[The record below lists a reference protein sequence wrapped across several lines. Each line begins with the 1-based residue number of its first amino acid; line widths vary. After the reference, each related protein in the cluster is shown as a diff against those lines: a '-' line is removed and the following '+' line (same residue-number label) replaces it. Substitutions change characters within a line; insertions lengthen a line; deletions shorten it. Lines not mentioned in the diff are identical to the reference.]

1 MRSLIQIM
9 IPILFVYRFR
19 IKNLLK
25 DQKTVKINEISNS
38 TYNSYIIFIQ
48 IPY

>member
-9 IPILFVYRFR
+9 IPILFVYGFR

-38 TYNSYIIFIQ
+38 NDNSYIICI
-48 IPY
+48 